1 MIGIFDSGMGGL
13 TVMREIRKEIP
24 SCDIVY
30 FGDIKHA
37 PYGSRTRSELSVLT
51 ASAVKRL
58 QQNGA
63 TKIVSA
69 CNSLSASLAVSV
81 FDVFS
86 LEPGHI
92 IEMVGPTV
100 AYLKDIEGKKIA
112 LCATP
117 ATISSELYQ
126 QAFQMLGKDV
136 QYIGIPELAGAI
148 EFGAPRAQLKEI
160 IEYAFEGKSR
170 DFDFL
175 VLACTHYP
183 LAEDVFAE
191 LFPNVELFDPARA
204 VAERAKKLFWP
215 QEVGD
220 TLTRFLI
227 TEDTEYFRARVAEM
241 FPNINYTIEVV
252 T

>member
-13 TVMREIRKEIP
+13 TVMRAIRDVLP
-24 SCDIVY
+24 DSDIIY

-37 PYGSRTRSELSVLT
+37 PYGSRSRSELSVLT
-51 ASAVKRL
+51 AQAVKRL
-58 QQNGA
+58 QMNGA

-100 AYLKDIEGKKIA
+100 SYLKDVDA
-112 LCATP
+112 HVMLVATP
-117 ATISSELYQ
+117 ATIDSELYQ

-136 QYIGIPELAGAI
+136 QYTGISDLAGAI
-148 EFGAPRAQLKEI
+148 EFGASRQKIKEI
-160 IEYAFEGKSR
+160 IEYSFEGKER
-170 DFDFL
+170 NFDLL

-183 LAEDVFAE
+183 LVTDIFQEVFGKE
-191 LFPNVELFDPARA
+191 IRIFDPAFA

-215 QEVGD
+215 QEVGNG
-220 TLTRFLI
+220 TTKFLI
-227 TEDTEYFRARVAEM
+227 SEDSEFFRERVAEM
-241 FPNINYTIEVV
+241 FPESPFTIEVV
-252 T
+252 